1 MTIYHDELKLK
12 QPKKYA
18 DMMLVRNN
26 SGVMLRNMVKALS
39 ILSWFNTAEENAK
52 LAAAKRLIANKYY

>member
-12 QPKKYA
+12 QPEKYA
-18 DMMLVRNN
+18 DMMLVGNN

-39 ILSWFNTAEENAK
+39 ILPWFNTDEENAK
-52 LAAAKRLIANKYY
+52 LAAAKRLIANKY

>member
-12 QPKKYA
+12 QPAKYS
-18 DMMLVRNN
+18 DMILVGNN

-39 ILSWFNTAEENAK
+39 ILPWFNTDEENAR
-52 LAAAKRLIANKYY
+52 LAAAKRLIANKY

>member
-12 QPKKYA
+12 NPAKYA
-18 DMMLVRNN
+18 DMMLAGNN

-39 ILSWFNTAEENAK
+39 ILPWFNTAEENSR
-52 LAAAKRLIANKYY
+52 LAAAKRLIANKY

>member
-12 QPKKYA
+12 NPAKYK
-18 DMMLVRNN
+18 DMMLVGNN

-39 ILSWFNTAEENAK
+39 ILPWFNTDEENSR
-52 LAAAKRLIANKYY
+52 LAAAKRLIANKY

>member
-12 QPKKYA
+12 NPAKYK
-18 DMMLVRNN
+18 DLMLAGNN

-39 ILSWFNTAEENAK
+39 ILPWFNTDEENSR
-52 LAAAKRLIANKYY
+52 LAAAKRLIANKY